1 MFIPILPS
9 IKLRLTDIDQTPAI
23 VAIICKVD
31 GKPSPVWHMG
41 NLAIS
46 VNAVV
51 ALAAEVAKMC
61 ITMVSGS
68 LLAQFK
74 WEWFKETKRALYD
87 LKRFDDAS
95 HGGWGSV
102 KLLRSRNAR

>member
-1 MFIPILPS
+1 
-9 IKLRLTDIDQTPAI
+9 
-23 VAIICKVD
+23 
-31 GKPSPVWHMG
+31 MG
-41 NLAIS
+41 QLAIS

-74 WEWFKETKRALYD
+74 WEWFEGTARALYD
-87 LKRFDDAS
+87 LKRFDDAA
-95 HGGWGSV
+95 HGEWGSV
-102 KLLRSRNAR
+102 KLFKSRNAR